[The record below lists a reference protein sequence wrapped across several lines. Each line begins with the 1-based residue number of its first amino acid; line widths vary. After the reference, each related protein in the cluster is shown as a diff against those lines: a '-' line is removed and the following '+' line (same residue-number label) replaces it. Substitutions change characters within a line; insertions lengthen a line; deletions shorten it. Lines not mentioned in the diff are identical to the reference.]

1 MFNKPLQHTIWT
13 LSQTQLHSY
22 SKSIQLGEKV
32 ELIVKTPETV
42 VMSDRL
48 HVDYFWGQ

>member
-1 MFNKPLQHTIWT
+1 MDVVTNTI
-13 LSQTQLHSY
+13 TQYY

-32 ELIVKTPETV
+32 ELIAKTPETV

-48 HVDYFWGQ
+48 HVDCFWGQ

>member
-1 MFNKPLQHTIWT
+1 MDVDTNTI
-13 LSQTQLHSY
+13 TQY

-32 ELIVKTPETV
+32 ELIAKTPETV

-48 HVDYFWGQ
+48 HVDYFWGKSYSVV

>member
-1 MFNKPLQHTIWT
+1 MFNKPLQYTIWT
-13 LSQTQLHSY
+13 SSQTQLHS
-22 SKSIQLGEKV
+22 IA
-32 ELIVKTPETV
+32 KTPETV